1 MIIQCEKCKTRFR
14 LDDSKIS
21 DAGVRVRCSRCTHTF
36 VVRRD
41 VPEEEQDFDAILDG
55 FGDSSNARED
65 AEESAESPED
75 PATQGFTE
83 GLDAS
88 SPEPEPEA
96 GEPRVDD
103 EVPDSPECEELP
115 EGNPA
120 PEESFADLFEKSEE
134 PAGFQFRF
142 EDSGD
147 TEEADIEV
155 KPVSGDLVVAD
166 EEPAGD
172 AAPEAERE
180 EEQRSTME
188 LAAPETLEPEASDA
202 ENPPLDVEQVAHFD
216 SAEQP
221 ETPDAVNPSPRGEV
235 RWPVADAGD
244 AEAEEDE
251 MPPLSISS
259 RKKGPRLLPILL
271 GTVLVLALGASGYY
285 LMQGGA
291 GSTLG
296 VFGERV
302 KRTIGAGEKS
312 PVATVRLLEGEF
324 IGNRDAGELFVM
336 RGEVVNTSG
345 KPVTSLRVRGTVY
358 GQDGKVLE
366 QRTVFCGNTLSGEQ
380 LALQPYSSMEK
391 LMGRQFGET
400 LANLEV
406 LPGKSV
412 PFLIVFRNVP
422 KGASDFGAAVFGSE
436 GE

>member
-41 VPEEEQDFDAILDG
+41 VPEEEQDFDAILDS

-75 PATQGFTE
+75 PASQVGTE
-83 GLDAS
+83 GLDAT
-88 SPEPEPEA
+88 SPEPEPETS
-96 GEPRVDD
+96 EPRVD
-103 EVPDSPECEELP
+103 V
-115 EGNPA
+115 
-120 PEESFADLFEKSEE
+120 EE
-134 PAGFQFRF
+134 PDTTDSGVLPDGEAEPEDQFGELFDKGEEPSRFQFRF
-142 EDSGD
+142 EDAGD
-147 TEEADIEV
+147 TEDADIEV
-155 KPVSGDLVVAD
+155 KPVGDDLVVSD

-172 AAPEAERE
+172 AAPAAEPE
-180 EEQRSTME
+180 EEPRSVIE
-188 LAAPETLEPEASDA
+188 EAAPDALEPEPADA
-202 ENPPLDVEQVAHFD
+202 ENPSLQVEQASQFD
-216 SAEQP
+216 IAEQP
-221 ETPDAVNPSPRGEV
+221 EPADAVNPPLRGEV

-244 AEAEEDE
+244 AEAAEDE

-271 GTVLVLALGASGYY
+271 GTLLVLALGASGYY

-291 GSTLG
+291 GGTLG
-296 VFGERV
+296 MLGERV

-312 PVATVRLLEGEF
+312 PVATIRFLEGKF
-324 IGNRDAGELFVM
+324 VGNRDAGELFVM

-358 GQDGKVLE
+358 GPDGKALA

-422 KGASDFGAAVFGSE
+422 KGASDFGAVVFGGE